1 VRAAPNILC
10 PIDFSEASRGA
21 LRYASAIAEHL
32 HGGLTI
38 ATVNDPLLSDAADMS
53 VGAGYLADVASRE
66 MQRFFHETFAG
77 RAPALAHVK
86 FEVADGKPAPEIL
99 RVAAR
104 TAPDAIV
111 MASHGATGVRK
122 MFFGSTAE
130 RVLRETTVPVV
141 VTPGTDPGPASP
153 DDIRKAVR
161 HVLVP
166 VDLTGAMSDHVR
178 VAAAVAETLGATL
191 LLVHVVE
198 PVRSAL
204 PGYRTRANV
213 DAERRHRAEGALQEL
228 VDAQPA
234 AVKAEALVA
243 FGEPAEEIAK
253 VAAGRNA
260 GLIVIGLQ
268 ASPLLGPH
276 MGSVTF
282 RVLCLARVLVV
293 ALPPPVLRQNPLEP
307 VLQEKP
313 VWPAPSPPGPTSA
326 A

>member
-1 VRAAPNILC
+1 VKPTPNVLC
-10 PIDFSEASRGA
+10 PIDFSDASRGA

-53 VGAGYLADVASRE
+53 AGAGYLADVASRE
-66 MQRFFHETFAG
+66 MQRFFDETFAG
-77 RAPALAHVK
+77 RPPALAHVK

-99 RVAAR
+99 AVTSRSAA
-104 TAPDAIV
+104 DLIV

-122 MFFGSTAE
+122 LFFGSTAE

-141 VTPGTDPGPASP
+141 VTPSGDAGPAHP
-153 DDIRKAVR
+153 DDVRKAVR

-166 VDLTGAMSDHVR
+166 VDLTGAMTDQVR
-178 VAAAVAETLGATL
+178 VAGGIAEALGATL

-204 PGYRTRANV
+204 PGYRPRANV
-213 DAERRHRAEGALQEL
+213 DAERRHRAERALHVL
-228 VDAQPA
+228 VEAQPA

-243 FGEPAEEIAK
+243 FGEPAEEIPK
-253 VAAGRNA
+253 VAAGRNV
-260 GLIVIGLQ
+260 GLIVMGLQ

-282 RVLCLARVLVV
+282 RVLCLARVLVL
-293 ALPPPVLRQNPLEP
+293 ALPPV
-307 VLQEKP
+307 
-313 VWPAPSPPGPTSA
+313 PTASV
-326 A
+326 